1 MENFLPLMM
10 LSGLGRQERAAVLER
25 MLPAML
31 PVSAGQ
37 RLTFTALIAEQ
48 QVRRQLQV
56 EEQLV
61 GEAVKAARFTKAED
75 LAPFPTLQQKFANL
89 SAAAKARIFPP
100 PTTKSETDPAGA
112 PRKP

>member
-31 PVSAGQ
+31 PVSGGQ
-37 RLTFTALIAEQ
+37 RLTFTALMAEQ
-48 QVRRQLQV
+48 QVKRQLQV

-61 GEAVKAARFTKAED
+61 GEAVKAAKFTRAEE

-89 SAAAKARIFPP
+89 SAAAKAKIFPP
-100 PTTKSETDPAGA
+100 PTPRPEPDPAGA
-112 PRKP
+112 SRKS